1 MRRKLDYQ
9 LPELTNSIAKIGSL
23 NKGDWHV
30 HKEGGKLFVGDV
42 DWAVKTMMREG
53 TSDAEFRLDATTSM
67 LMQAQDKTTC
77 RNIAIESKPAY
88 DMFAIGG
95 GFQAISP
102 RTPRHTSLLGAGE
115 RR

>member
-67 LMQAQDKTTC
+67 LMQAQPNPPTTC
-77 RNIAIESKPAY
+77 SPS
-88 DMFAIGG
+88 GG